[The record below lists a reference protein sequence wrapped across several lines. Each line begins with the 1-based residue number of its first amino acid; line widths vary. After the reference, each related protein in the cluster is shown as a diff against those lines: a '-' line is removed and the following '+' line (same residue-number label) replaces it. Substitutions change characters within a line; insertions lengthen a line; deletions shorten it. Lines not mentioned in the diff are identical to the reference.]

1 MNKAVHEGELPL
13 ATPADAP
20 ADLSFRK
27 PSPPPLVQAVDPD
40 EFDWNNVDSIVLRE
54 QRATAV
60 YRNQV
65 GEVVIRQKGPWPDED
80 SFLYI
85 SPENEVAFMEGVAE
99 HLRK

>member
-13 ATPADAP
+13 ATPAEAP

-27 PSPPPLVQAVDPD
+27 PSPPPLLQPVDPD
-40 EFDWNNVDSIVLRE
+40 DFDWDSDDSIVLRE

-60 YRNQV
+60 YRNRV
-65 GEVVIRQKGPWPDED
+65 GEVVIRQKGTWDSDD

-85 SPENEVAFMEGVAE
+85 SPENEVAFLEGVAE